1 MRPPI
6 PLVLVA
12 SERAQCRLARW
23 AINSKS
29 PPALKS
35 FISTFLSHTCRTFY
49 HPYTSPLPT
58 RGAPA
63 RRCVPRSPATSPARA
78 RAVPGAPCRARA
90 GPPRPVPGPCP
101 GPVPSAGPVP
111 GRVARARPV
120 PGGPCRVPCRV
131 PGPCRATCPERI
143 YRAGTPVPAVPGPRP
158 GTGPSCRHC
167 RGPSHIYTVLSEY
180 SCILN
185 YCSPLLDLALRELI
199 ISHFRR
205 WPRAARPL
213 DTS

>member
-1 MRPPI
+1 MSLERQRDAARRARETVSLGLLDRAVAEVHRLRTATPPG
-6 PLVLVA
+6 
-12 SERAQCRLARW
+12 
-23 AINSKS
+23 
-29 PPALKS
+29 
-35 FISTFLSHTCRTFY
+35 
-49 HPYTSPLPT
+49 
-58 RGAPA
+58 GAPA

-158 GTGPSCRHC
+158 GAGPSCR
-167 RGPSHIYTVLSEY
+167 GPDASPWVPCVSPVRANERADV
-180 SCILN
+180 ILIN
-185 YCSPLLDLALRELI
+185 DTSPCPLVAPARREV
-199 ISHFRR
+199 RR
-205 WPRAARPL
+205 SVRAAPPL
-213 DTS
+213 TA